1 MSSLTK
7 IDGDPPI
14 WILNVDE
21 ERVELSTQGLISQS
35 QFQKDCVAQINKF
48 PVTVNQRAWQ
58 TRIQTLLDNLTIV
71 EFPPDATLAGEFEDL
86 LDSFCTERARGNE
99 KEDILQ
105 GISVWWDHRVYF
117 QVKDLRKHL
126 TVNDFTHYTSNK
138 ITLRLQELEAEKT
151 FWRVKGKGVH
161 VWSLPQA
168 FFGEE
173 EDIPFDLPPLQADK
187 DIL

>member
-1 MSSLTK
+1 M
-7 IDGDPPI
+7 
-14 WILNVDE
+14 
-21 ERVELSTQGLISQS
+21 
-35 QFQKDCVAQINKF
+35 
-48 PVTVNQRAWQ
+48 
-58 TRIQTLLDNLTIV
+58 
-71 EFPPDATLAGEFEDL
+71 PPDATLAGEFEDL

-138 ITLRLQELEAEKT
+138 VTLRLQELEAEKT

-161 VWSLPQA
+161 VWSLPQP
-168 FFGEE
+168 FFGGE
-173 EDIPFDLPPLQADK
+173 EDIPFDLPPLQTDK